1 MEVRRSRIGERI
13 LERRLHRHGPY
24 EVASTYDLG
33 DSPICVVA
41 DHGELIRERLQA
53 LAPDILEIGDESHL
67 HRGHAGNT
75 GGGHY
80 AVLVVSRH
88 FEGVSRLNRQKTVKS
103 LLKDLF
109 ADGMIHAL
117 GIRAATPDEYFH
129 TAD

>member
-1 MEVRRSRIGERI
+1 MQTV
-13 LERRLHRHGPY
+13 
-24 EVASTYDLG
+24 
-33 DSPICVVA
+33 
-41 DHGELIRERLQA
+41 ELIRERLQA

-88 FEGVSRLNRQKTVKS
+88 FEGVIRLNRQKTVKS

-129 TAD
+129 VPD

>member
-1 MEVRRSRIGERI
+1 MPAV
-13 LERRLHRHGPY
+13 
-24 EVASTYDLG
+24 D
-33 DSPICVVA
+33 
-41 DHGELIRERLQA
+41 LIRERLQT
-53 LAPDILEIGDESHL
+53 LDPLVLEISDESHL
-67 HRGHAGNT
+67 HKGHAGNT

-80 AVLVVSRH
+80 AVLVVSGR

-109 ADGMIHAL
+109 SGGMIHAL